1 MDAAS
6 CFVPSAASA
15 GRGAVTA
22 HSRLAVMQINE
33 NLDMGYP
40 ARSWQSESWPGLSW
54 PSTSCLAACRKEG
67 VDARDK
73 RGHDGGEM
81 IGSHRNALMR
91 RRRHSA
97 LEHEFLDALAVL
109 HQIGRASCRE
119 RV

>member
-40 ARSWQSESWPGLSW
+40 ARSWQSESWPGLSR
-54 PSTSCLAACRKEG
+54 PSTACLAACRKEG
-67 VDARDK
+67 GDARDK
-73 RGHDGGEM
+73 REYDGGEV

-91 RRRHSA
+91 RPLPQVPPH
-97 LEHEFLDALAVL
+97 EHLDAV
-109 HQIGRASCRE
+109 
-119 RV
+119 